1 MKKVVPVFAMALA
14 VLAAF
19 AFTTNGN
26 SEEVSK
32 IGFYDS
38 NSDGTCDMQFH
49 CGPAG
54 GDFCTVS
61 ASGQIRFVHEK
72 TDCTIELRRV
82 LQ

>member
-1 MKKVVPVFAMALA
+1 MKKVIPVFAMALA
-14 VLAAF
+14 VLGAF

-38 NSDGTCDMQFH
+38 NSDGVCDMQYD

-54 GDFCTVS
+54 PDFCTVF
-61 ASGQIRFVHEK
+61 ASGQIRLVHEK
-72 TDCTIELRRV
+72 TDCAIELRAGW
-82 LQ
+82 Q